1 MRRRRA
7 PIQLHENEC
16 ALHEPRIRS
25 GGRPACRRG
34 GRLAPRNPFRFKVR
48 EHGAFANAAL
58 HEPFREPLALD
69 FSAVT
74 PMKHNPRDRAP
85 HSEFVLPLV
94 SLALL
99 LAGSGCETEIAKDR
113 ANRGWLVATNQG
125 QATAPPPRM
134 SSPIAPVAVSG
145 YQPPTPPA
153 EVPEKS
159 FAEHAAAA
167 RATPPGDGRV
177 YSFSAKDLDI
187 KDALALFARSNEL
200 NIVPDPDVTG
210 TVSVEF
216 KNLPIEKSMEAILGA
231 MGYYAD
237 ASGGLIRVHS
247 QRTEFFTV
255 DYLRLIRTGN
265 GSSSA
270 NISSSSGES
279 SGGGTGG
286 SGAGASGGSSGGS
299 GGSGDS
305 TSVSISK
312 SDSLDFWSE
321 VEIQLKDMLSPTG
334 KIAINRV
341 SGTIMVTDQKGSVD
355 RIGTYLKHI
364 KKTLHRQVDLEA
376 QIYELVLN
384 DEFHFGIDWQ
394 NVMVKAGEWAM
405 SSGGAPAGIPT
416 SNLIVGNPIGGN
428 TPGQPALSLAITKDE
443 TKIVID
449 ALKEMGNLEV
459 VSQPRI
465 RTLNNQ
471 AAMIKVGT
479 DKPFFRRTSN
489 VITAN
494 GGTQTQ
500 SNVEVTSITIGT
512 ILALTPQIS
521 DDGWITMD
529 ISPVITRLVNTAQG
543 PDGSTAPEVDIKQA
557 SSLVRIPQG
566 STVVIG
572 GLIQNERYK
581 TTRKV
586 PILGDIP
593 GLGYAFRGVYDDTR
607 KTELVIFI
615 TPTIVP

>member
-1 MRRRRA
+1 
-7 PIQLHENEC
+7 
-16 ALHEPRIRS
+16 
-25 GGRPACRRG
+25 
-34 GRLAPRNPFRFKVR
+34 V
-48 EHGAFANAAL
+48 
-58 HEPFREPLALD
+58 
-69 FSAVT
+69 
-74 PMKHNPRDRAP
+74 
-85 HSEFVLPLV
+85 
-94 SLALL
+94 
-99 LAGSGCETEIAKDR
+99 
-113 ANRGWLVATNQG
+113 
-125 QATAPPPRM
+125 
-134 SSPIAPVAVSG
+134 
-145 YQPPTPPA
+145 
-153 EVPEKS
+153 
-159 FAEHAAAA
+159 
-167 RATPPGDGRV
+167 
-177 YSFSAKDLDI
+177 
-187 KDALALFARSNEL
+187 
-200 NIVPDPDVTG
+200 
-210 TVSVEF
+210 
-216 KNLPIEKSMEAILGA
+216 
-231 MGYYAD
+231 
-237 ASGGLIRVHS
+237 
-247 QRTEFFTV
+247 
-255 DYLRLIRTGN
+255 
-265 GSSSA
+265 
-270 NISSSSGES
+270 
-279 SGGGTGG
+279 
-286 SGAGASGGSSGGS
+286 
-299 GGSGDS
+299 
-305 TSVSISK
+305 
-312 SDSLDFWSE
+312 DFWSE
-321 VEIQLKDMLSPTG
+321 IETQLKDMLTPTG

-355 RIGTYLKHI
+355 RISTYLKHI

-405 SSGGAPAGIPT
+405 SSGGTPAGIPT

-471 AAMIKVGT
+471 SAMIKVGT

>member
-1 MRRRRA
+1 MNPNQRERA
-7 PIQLHENEC
+7 RGRV
-16 ALHEPRIRS
+16 RI
-25 GGRPACRRG
+25 
-34 GRLAPRNPFRFKVR
+34 
-48 EHGAFANAAL
+48 
-58 HEPFREPLALD
+58 
-69 FSAVT
+69 
-74 PMKHNPRDRAP
+74 
-85 HSEFVLPLV
+85 LPLV
-94 SLALL
+94 SFAVL
-99 LAGSGCETEIAKDR
+99 LAGAGCETEVAKDR
-113 ANRGWLVATNQG
+113 ANRGWLVATNQTE
-125 QATAPPPRM
+125 ATAAPPRM
-134 SSPIAPVAVSG
+134 SSTVAPAAASG
-145 YQPPTPPA
+145 YQPPVVPEET
-153 EVPEKS
+153 PEKS
-159 FAEHAAAA
+159 FAERAAEA
-167 RATPPGDGRV
+167 RATPPGDGRL
-177 YSFSAKDLDI
+177 YSFSARDLDI
-187 KDALALFARSNEL
+187 RDALALFARSNEL

-216 KNLPIEKSMEAILGA
+216 RNLPIELSLEALLSSF
-231 MGYYAD
+231 GYYAE
-237 ASGGLIRVHS
+237 ASGGLIRVRNT
-247 QRTEFFTV
+247 RTEFFTV
-255 DYLRLIRTGN
+255 DYLRLVRSGN

-270 NISSSSGES
+270 NISSSSSSS
-279 SGGGTGG
+279 SGEFGGGGNGGGAGANVGGG
-286 SGAGASGGSSGGS
+286 SGQD
-299 GGSGDS
+299 DS

-312 SDSLDFWSE
+312 TDSLDFWAE
-321 VEIQLKDMLSPTG
+321 VETQLKELLSEKG

-341 SGTIMVTDQKGSVD
+341 SGTIMVTDQKSSVD
-355 RIGTYLKHI
+355 RIATYLKHI

-394 NVMVKAGEWAM
+394 NVMIKAGDWAM
-405 SSGGAPAGIPT
+405 SSGGLPAGIP
-416 SNLIVGNPIGGN
+416 SSDLIVNNPIGGN

-449 ALKEMGNLEV
+449 ALKQMGNLEV

-529 ISPVITRLVNTAQG
+529 ISPVITRLVNVAEG

-557 SSLVRIPQG
+557 SSLVRVPQG
-566 STVVIG
+566 ATVVIG

-593 GLGYAFRGVYDDTR
+593 GIGYAFRGVYDDTR
-607 KTELVIFI
+607 KSELVIFI

>member
-1 MRRRRA
+1 M
-7 PIQLHENEC
+7 
-16 ALHEPRIRS
+16 
-25 GGRPACRRG
+25 
-34 GRLAPRNPFRFKVR
+34 NP
-48 EHGAFANAAL
+48 
-58 HEPFREPLALD
+58 
-69 FSAVT
+69 
-74 PMKHNPRDRAP
+74 NPRDRSLRWARP
-85 HSEFVLPLV
+85 LPLV
-94 SLALL
+94 SVLALL
-99 LAGSGCETEIAKDR
+99 AGTGCETEIAKDR
-113 ANRGWLVATNQG
+113 ANRGWLVATNQTP
-125 QATAPPPRM
+125 ATAAPPRM
-134 SSPIAPVAVSG
+134 TSPIAPAAVSG
-145 YQPPTPPA
+145 YQPPQTPIA
-153 EVPEKS
+153 SPEKS
-159 FAEHAAAA
+159 FAESAAEA
-167 RATPPGDGRV
+167 RTAPPGDGRL

-210 TVSVEF
+210 SVSVEF
-216 KNLPIEKSMEAILGA
+216 RNLAIEKSMEAILGA
-231 MGYYAD
+231 FGYYAEV
-237 ASGGLIRVHS
+237 SGGLIRVRS

-255 DYLRLIRTGN
+255 DYLRLIRSGN

-270 NISSSSGES
+270 NISSASGES
-279 SGGGTGG
+279 SGGGSGG
-286 SGAGASGGSSGGS
+286 GASSAGGQSSGE
-299 GGSGDS
+299 GDS

-312 SDSLDFWSE
+312 SDSVDFWSE
-321 VEIQLKDMLSPTG
+321 IDTQLKELLSPTG

-341 SGTIMVTDQKGSVD
+341 SGTIMVTDQKAQVD
-355 RIGTYLKHI
+355 RIATYLKHI

-394 NVMVKAGEWAM
+394 NVMVKAGEWAA
-405 SSGGAPAGIPT
+405 STGGGPSGIPS
-416 SNLIVGNPIGGN
+416 SNLIVNNPIGGN

-443 TKIVID
+443 SKIVID

-500 SNVEVTSITIGT
+500 SNVEVNSITIGT
-512 ILALTPQIS
+512 ILSLTPQIS

-529 ISPVITRLVNTAQG
+529 ISPVITRLVNTARG

-557 SSLVRIPQG
+557 SSLVRVPQG